1 MVNITE
7 YLGEIKIKFY
17 AIISIAR
24 RILIENWKNR
34 GINGKYYGIFG
45 RDKKELEDN
54 NYGCIKFHIN

>member
-24 RILIENWKNR
+24 RILIENWKI
-34 GINGKYYGIFG
+34 GG
-45 RDKKELEDN
+45 
-54 NYGCIKFHIN
+54 